1 MESCARNVG
10 IVSMCEAIISAVI
23 ICWLA
28 SVSLFLFSS
37 FITLR
42 FLFRF
47 QKIASKDSADSVDS
61 ERKNAKQERNNKKL
75 MPWSIV
81 ITHCCGLPCAML
93 SYMLLHIACD
103 FGFLQSD
110 SYNSSLFTNSVLI
123 SSYVIVIGLILA
135 NLFAMVFCAFKVCK

>member
-1 MESCARNVG
+1 
-10 IVSMCEAIISAVI
+10 MCEAIIAAVI

-47 QKIASKDSADSVDS
+47 QKIASKDSVDSVDS
-61 ERKNAKQERNNKKL
+61 ADSVGSERENAKQECNSTKL

-135 NLFAMVFCAFKVCK
+135 NLFTMVFCAFKVCKQLI

>member
-1 MESCARNVG
+1 
-10 IVSMCEAIISAVI
+10 MCEAIISAVI

>member
-1 MESCARNVG
+1 
-10 IVSMCEAIISAVI
+10 MCEAIIAAVI

-47 QKIASKDSADSVDS
+47 QKIASKDSVDSVDS
-61 ERKNAKQERNNKKL
+61 ERENAKQERNNTKL

-110 SYNSSLFTNSVLI
+110 SYNSSLFMNSVLI

>member
-1 MESCARNVG
+1 MR
-10 IVSMCEAIISAVI
+10 EAIISAVI

-47 QKIASKDSADSVDS
+47 QKIASKNSKDSKNSVDS
-61 ERKNAKQERNNKKL
+61 IDSIDPERKNAKQERNNTKL

-93 SYMLLHIACD
+93 SYMLLNVIRN
-103 FGFLQSD
+103 FGFVDNNCFLLM
-110 SYNSSLFTNSVLI
+110 NSTLI
-123 SSYVIVIGLILA
+123 PSYVIIIVLIFA
-135 NLFAMVFCAFKVCK
+135 NISTMVFCSYINLKN

>member
-1 MESCARNVG
+1 MR
-10 IVSMCEAIISAVI
+10 EAIISAVI

-47 QKIASKDSADSVDS
+47 QKIASKNSKDSKNSVDSVDS
-61 ERKNAKQERNNKKL
+61 VDPERKNAKQECKSVQL

-110 SYNSSLFTNSVLI
+110 SYNSSLFMNSVLI

-135 NLFAMVFCAFKVCK
+135 NLFTMVFCAFKVCK

>member
-1 MESCARNVG
+1 
-10 IVSMCEAIISAVI
+10 MCEAIIAAVI

-47 QKIASKDSADSVDS
+47 QKIASKDSADSVGS
-61 ERKNAKQERNNKKL
+61 ERENAKQECNSTKL

-110 SYNSSLFTNSVLI
+110 SYNSSLFMNSVMI
-123 SSYVIVIGLILA
+123 SSYVIVIGLILV
-135 NLFAMVFCAFKVCK
+135 NLFTMVFCAFKVCK

>member
-1 MESCARNVG
+1 
-10 IVSMCEAIISAVI
+10 MCEAIISAVI
-23 ICWLA
+23 ICWLS

-110 SYNSSLFTNSVLI
+110 SYNSSLFMNSVLI
-123 SSYVIVIGLILA
+123 SSYVIVIGLILV
-135 NLFAMVFCAFKVCK
+135 NLFTMVFCAFKVCK

>member
-1 MESCARNVG
+1 MR
-10 IVSMCEAIISAVI
+10 EAIISAVI

-47 QKIASKDSADSVDS
+47 QKISSKNSKDSKNSKNSVDSVDS
-61 ERKNAKQERNNKKL
+61 ERKNAKQECKSTKL

-110 SYNSSLFTNSVLI
+110 SYNSSLFMNSVLI

-135 NLFAMVFCAFKVCK
+135 NLFTMVFCAFKVCK

>member
-1 MESCARNVG
+1 MR
-10 IVSMCEAIISAVI
+10 EAIISAVI

-47 QKIASKDSADSVDS
+47 QKISSKNSKDSKDFK
-61 ERKNAKQERNNKKL
+61 RKNAKQECKSVQL

-110 SYNSSLFTNSVLI
+110 SYNSSLFMNSVFMNSVLI

-135 NLFAMVFCAFKVCK
+135 NLFTMVFCAFKVCK